1 MPRFDS
7 GHVYS
12 AVISGVSVSAAQDL
26 FALTPVGHAIT
37 IHRIEVGQDA
47 SETSENLPIQLR
59 RGTGATAGS
68 GGSAVTPNRIVPGA
82 RAATTTVARNNTTAE
97 TAGAGALLVL
107 SRRAFNV
114 VTGYVYAPTPEEKIR
129 VNPGETFT
137 VHLPSNPGAALTMS
151 CEIIFEEMA

>member
-1 MPRFDS
+1 MPRYEVS
-7 GHVYS
+7 HVYS
-12 AVISGVSVSAAQDL
+12 AVMSGVSVSAAQDL

-68 GGSAVTPNRIVPGA
+68 GGSAVTPNRLTPGA

-97 TAGAGALLVL
+97 VAGSGTLLVL

-114 VTGYVYAPTPEEKIR
+114 VSGYVYAPAPEEKIR
-129 VNPGETFT
+129 INPGETFT
-137 VHLPSNPGAALTMS
+137 VHLPSEPGGALTMS
-151 CEIIFEEMA
+151 CEIVFEESV